1 MILLARIQKK
11 IKKNIQSQSKSQETS
26 KPKEKKRTGK
36 DYLLIAVISFT
47 LMVTIADWETLTPL
61 NRALY
66 VMLLSSLS
74 LTYVRRQ
81 YNLSE
86 KMENWV
92 DKASIVSMGFAL
104 ALFVVVMYYQIFA

>member
-1 MILLARIQKK
+1 MARIQKK
-11 IKKNIQSQSKSQETS
+11 IKKNIKAQTKTQEVS
-26 KPKEKKRTGK
+26 KPKEKKKGGK

-47 LMVTIADWETLTPL
+47 LMVTIAAWESLAAL

-66 VMLLSSLS
+66 VMLITSLS

-81 YNLSE
+81 FNLSE

-92 DKASIVSMGFAL
+92 DRASIAAMGFAL
-104 ALFVVVMYYQIFA
+104 ALFAVVMYYQIFS